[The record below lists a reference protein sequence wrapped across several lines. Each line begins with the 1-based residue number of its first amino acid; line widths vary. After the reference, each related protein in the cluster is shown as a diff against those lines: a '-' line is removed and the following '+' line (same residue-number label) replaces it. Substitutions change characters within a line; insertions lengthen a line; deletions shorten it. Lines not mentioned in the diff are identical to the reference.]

1 MSAYPYGILRRNKS
15 ASRENKGAGG
25 KTYEIPKRYKGVG
38 EQNKR
43 ANG

>member
-1 MSAYPYGILRRNKS
+1 MGAGGK
-15 ASRENKGAGG
+15 NKGASG
-25 KTYEIPKRYKGVG
+25 KTYEIPKRDKGVG

>member
-1 MSAYPYGILRRNKS
+1 MSAYPYGILRRDMGAGGK
-15 ASRENKGAGG
+15 NKGASG
-25 KTYEIPKRYKGVG
+25 KTYEIPKRDKGVG